1 MKKFIYVMAIILIAS
16 NVLLGATPKAD
27 TAVTKVGA
35 NNGKFKLSMQV
46 HDNPIVSSGKVTM
59 NFTLDASADAIVDE
73 NGLIEISIPKEIYS
87 AGNLTELNSDA
98 FTYDHMDKT
107 TDSTHIL
114 IYVRP
119 DASFNV
125 DKAWSASFS
134 ISFQA
139 VLMRADTTVSP
150 DQIFK
155 ATYAGQEVVQTLQI
169 QPQQVGTPTLFEKWW
184 HSSVDKD
191 GISLLDPVESQYNV
205 FQLALNIYKNVELN
219 NVTITDTMPDG
230 LQVDPNPALTSGI
243 DATDK
248 STVDGIRI
256 IKYDSN
262 GDRTYVTS
270 KYADD
275 IHFDATSQ
283 KLTVHFDH
291 IAKDD
296 MFLIEYKVGVT
307 HIYDTYLNTATM
319 TSDEFTKS
327 SSSTLRI
334 DGDANFNKV
343 LKKEVDKKIVT
354 ANDKNLQYSLTL
366 NAITGTVKAGQT
378 FVDKLDSRLTY
389 KALVDDAD
397 GTFDIQEKNNE
408 LTITVNKDIP
418 IGEGR
423 VLVFNVDPS
432 NIAVG
437 DTVPN
442 NASIVLRGEY
452 YDSNVVQTKKISGEV
467 VLNKVDKADATK
479 FLSGA
484 VFKLVNS
491 DGKTLYTGA
500 TNADGKLALHGLAP
514 GNYELIETQ
523 APDGYK
529 LDATPVAFT
538 VTESSYQTIAL
549 WAKNEKLIRG
559 KLVVQKVD
567 EETGAKLSGAAFQLV
582 SKEDPSV
589 MYTGTTDQDG
599 NLIFADLIPGTYTLT
614 ETAAPAGYVLSN
626 ETKEI
631 TFSEVESQEVTVAVP
646 NKAMTGSVILTKRDM
661 ETKEVLA
668 GATFTLQ
675 RADGIVIK
683 TGLKTNA
690 TGQIVVSN
698 LLPGDY
704 QFIETLAP
712 DGYELD
718 VEPVAFQIEF
728 ANTDSVEVEK
738 LNQKKAKQIIVPPVD
753 PPVITPV
760 TPPNNGGNPPKQPEN
775 TPEPPKNNEPP
786 SKVINVPTTPAE
798 PEKAKPATPAVSPEK
813 LPSTGD
819 TTKGDIA
826 IVLSGLVLCLF
837 AFRKSSK

>member
-16 NVLLGATPKAD
+16 SVLLGATTKAD
-27 TAVTKVGA
+27 TSVTKVGA
-35 NNGKFKLSMQV
+35 TNGKFKLSMQV

-73 NGLIEISIPKEIYS
+73 NGLIEVSIPKEIYS

-98 FTYDHMDKT
+98 FTYDHTDKT
-107 TDSTHIL
+107 TDPTHIL
-114 IYVRP
+114 IYVKP

-125 DKAWSASFS
+125 GKAWSASFS

-139 VLMRADTTVSP
+139 VLMRADTTVAS
-150 DQIFK
+150 DQLFK
-155 ATYAGQEVVQTLQI
+155 ATYAGQEVSQTLQI
-169 QPQQVGTPTLFEKWW
+169 KPQQIGTPTLFEKWW

-191 GISLLDPVESQYNV
+191 GINLLDPVESQYNT
-205 FQLALNIYKNVELN
+205 FQLALNMYKNAELN
-219 NVTITDTMPDG
+219 NVTITDKMPDG

-243 DATDK
+243 DAADK

-256 IKYDSN
+256 ISYDAN
-262 GDRTYVTS
+262 GNRTYVTS
-270 KYADD
+270 KYANN

-283 KLTVHFDH
+283 TLNVHFDH
-291 IAKDD
+291 IEKDE
-296 MFLIEYKVGVT
+296 MLLIEYKVGVT

-354 ANDKNLQYSLTL
+354 VNDKNLQYSLTL
-366 NAITGTVKAGQT
+366 NAITGTIKAGQT
-378 FVDKLDSRLTY
+378 FVDTLDNRLAY
-389 KALVDDAD
+389 KNLVDDAE

-408 LTITVNKDIP
+408 LTITVRKDIP
-418 IGEGR
+418 IGEGKT
-423 VLVFNVDPS
+423 LVFAVDPS
-432 NIAVG
+432 KLAVG

-442 NASIVLRGEY
+442 KASIMLRGEY

-467 VLNKVDKADATK
+467 VLNKVDKDDATNV
-479 FLSGA
+479 LSGA
-484 VFKLVNS
+484 VFKLTNS

-500 TNADGKLALHGLAP
+500 TNVDGKLALHGLAP
-514 GNYELIETQ
+514 GNYELVETQ
-523 APDGYK
+523 APNGYK
-529 LDATPVAFT
+529 LDATPIPFT

-567 EETGAKLSGAAFQLV
+567 EETGAKLSGAEFQLV
-582 SKEDPSV
+582 SNEDSSV
-589 MYTGTTDQDG
+589 VLTGTTDQDG
-599 NLIFADLIPGTYTLT
+599 NLIFADLVPGTYTLT
-614 ETAAPAGYVLSN
+614 ENVAPAGYILSD
-626 ETKEI
+626 EKKEV
-631 TFSEVESQEVTVAVP
+631 TFSGTESQEVAITMP
-646 NKAMTGSVILTKRDM
+646 NKAMTGSVVLTKRDR
-661 ETKEVLA
+661 ETKEVLE

-675 RADGIVIK
+675 RVDGLVIK
-683 TGLKTNA
+683 AGLKTDA
-690 TGQIVVSN
+690 TGQIIVSS
-698 LLPGDY
+698 LLPGEY

-718 VEPVAFQIEF
+718 VEPVTFRIEWV
-728 ANTDSVEVEK
+728 NPDSVEVEK
-738 LNQKKAKQIIVPPVD
+738 LNTKKAKQIIVPPID

-760 TPPNNGGNPPKQPEN
+760 TPPKQPEK
-775 TPEPPKNNEPP
+775 TPNPSKISEKP
-786 SKVINVPTTPAE
+786 SKVIGVSKTPAKTVTE
-798 PEKAKPATPAVSPEK
+798 RSVTPTPSRK
-813 LPSTGD
+813 LPSAGD
-819 TTKGDIA
+819 TTKSDIVL
-826 IVLSGLVLCLF
+826 VLSGLALCIF